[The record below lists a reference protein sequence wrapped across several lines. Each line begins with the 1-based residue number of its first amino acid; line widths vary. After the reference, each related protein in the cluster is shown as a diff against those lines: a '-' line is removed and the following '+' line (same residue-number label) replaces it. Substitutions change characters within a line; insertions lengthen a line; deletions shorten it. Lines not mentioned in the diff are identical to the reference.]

1 MSRVAHLI
9 SAGVLLVDDD
19 VGVLR
24 MASDALAREGF
35 GVVST
40 QSGAGA
46 LHHVNEGF
54 RPNVLVASI
63 RMPGISGIE
72 LADAIHDLSPT
83 TSFVFMSESAAV
95 VNSLERRNAT
105 VLVKPFEAIE
115 LISHV
120 QALLPPTDVPDS
132 SLRDDDLNDYFASS
146 ATPDIL
152 PWRSASEVWFHM
164 SALIA
169 ALLIAGMLLA
179 IV

>member
-24 MASDALAREGF
+24 LASDALAKEGIE
-35 GVVST
+35 VVST

-54 RPNVLVASI
+54 RPTVVVASI

-95 VNSLERRNAT
+95 VNSLELRNAT

-120 QALLPPTDVPDS
+120 QASLLPTAVSDS
-132 SLRDDDLNDYFASS
+132 SFPDDDLDDSIELS
-146 ATPDIL
+146 APPDIR
-152 PWRSASEVWFHM
+152 PSRTDNEVWFHM

-179 IV
+179 IL